1 MNWQMH
7 QITPKSVDV
16 SSYEGMYL
24 FLGLTTNVSL
34 DSVDK
39 MEAQKHRNK

>member
-1 MNWQMH
+1 MNWQMP
-7 QITPKSVDV
+7 QITPKSVVV
-16 SSYEGMYL
+16 SSYEGVYL
-24 FLGLTTNVSL
+24 FPGRTTNVSL